1 MLDFIKKIEYNGN
14 IILHTGGFFVPNTP
28 DKNTLCEFDGIPEEK
43 IVCLAKDGDD
53 RATEYIIN
61 KYMDFVRM
69 KFRSYF
75 LVGADREDV
84 LQEGMIGLYKAIRD
98 FDKEKKVLFK
108 TFAELC
114 ITRHIITAVKSS
126 TRKKHIPLNGYVSL
140 DRPETDYTYFE
151 STNFWREQKE
161 LDPEQIM
168 IEKENVKGMKGKIN
182 DNLSPFEAQVLM
194 YHLNGYPY
202 SKIAGLMHR
211 DPKSVDNALQRI
223 KRKLEKFLSNS

>member
-1 MLDFIKKIEYNGN
+1 MLDFVKKIEYNGN
-14 IILHTGGFFVPNTP
+14 IILYAGGFFVPNAP
-28 DKNTLCEFDGIPEEK
+28 DKNSFDEFDGAPEEE

-61 KYMDFVRM
+61 KYMDFVRA
-69 KFRSYF
+69 KLRSYF

-126 TRKKHIPLNGYVSL
+126 MRKKHAPLNGYVSL
-140 DRPETDYTYFE
+140 DKPETDYTYFD

-161 LDPEQIM
+161 LDPEQIV
-168 IEKENVKGMKGKIN
+168 IEKENVNGMKGRIIE
-182 DNLSPFEAQVLM
+182 NLSPFEAQVLM
-194 YHLNGYPY
+194 YHLEGYSY
-202 SKIAGLMHR
+202 SKIAALMQKE
-211 DPKSVDNALQRI
+211 PKSVDNALQRI
-223 KRKLEKFLSNS
+223 KKKLEKFLSNS

>member
-1 MLDFIKKIEYNGN
+1 MPITPKKYM
-14 IILHTGGFFVPNTP
+14 
-28 DKNTLCEFDGIPEEK
+28 DSEFDGIVEEE
-43 IVCLAKDGDD
+43 IVKLAKDGND

-61 KYMDFVRM
+61 KYMDFVRI

-75 LVGADREDV
+75 LAGADRDDI

-98 FDKEKKVLFK
+98 FDKDKKVMFK

-140 DRPETDYTYFE
+140 DKPETDYTYFE
-151 STNFWREQKE
+151 STNFWREQKG

-168 IEKENVKGMKGKIN
+168 IEKENVKGMECQI
-182 DNLSPFEAQVLM
+182 DELLSPFEAQVLM
-194 YHLNGYPY
+194 YHLNGFSY
-202 SKIAGLMHR
+202 SKTAELLKKE
-211 DPKSVDNALQRI
+211 PKSVDNALQRI
-223 KRKLEKFLSNS
+223 KKKLEKFLNNS